1 MTVLDP
7 IEGLVI
13 QNFRSIRGTVPVPLD
28 APIVLIHGANG
39 AGKTSILAALE
50 LALTR
55 EIPAMRRDDEAFERF
70 LVHQGQEKASVS
82 LVGRNNVPL
91 EQGTITV
98 EGGMVNGTALLNSED
113 AQFFSNRCM
122 LAQSVLSRLLKIYQD
137 ADPNKESALTHF
149 VKDLLRLDQLD
160 AVIDGL
166 QPVGDVRNVRKLAP
180 AYKDAEDL
188 KKSKEAERSRLV
200 RERSDVSQQVTSEL
214 TLLQEELDVALPGR
228 KADLQALETLRDELR
243 QQDTG
248 SRLLD
253 ERGRLNELQ
262 SVEKAW
268 SSIAKNIGSLQRA
281 EVEYRASQATANASK
296 WREATGVELEAI
308 TAALREFFPDL
319 PSWSSTSPDLAYASA
334 HQRLEEEL
342 ARLNGLLS
350 KDDDNLASQ
359 KRAAESQAQD
369 EARLK
374 IISSQIAEISQT
386 SSQIATAL
394 ASVLP
399 HIHDNECPVCGRDYG
414 EVSKEPLSAHVQQHI
429 ARITTDAARLGQ
441 LSNEQA
447 ATATRIT
454 TTTRQLDRLRTAILS
469 DEVKLQT
476 RRRIVSLTE
485 RQVALA
491 RISDAVAAGAKLL
504 SDEAVASRD
513 LGRFGEN
520 DRLSNE
526 LRGSA
531 SRISEAFSGK
541 PIAQS
546 DQLGPFLAELRQAIA
561 GRVESLQ
568 RIQRGIEAATN
579 RCTLVL
585 RLRSQRDT
593 VADDIARLDGDIE
606 KLDEA
611 FAVADA
617 DRKRAKELSDIARK
631 ARTNTVRNVFNNS
644 LNMLWRDLFVRLAP
658 TEPFIPAFRIPADAT
673 EISATLETHHRKG
686 MPGGTP
692 GSMLSSGN
700 LNTAA
705 LTLFLALHFSVAT
718 SRLPWLVLDDP
729 VQSMDE
735 LHIAQ
740 FAALLRTI
748 SRNQH
753 RKIIIAVHEKP
764 LFDYLALEL
773 SPSFETDK
781 LLTLEIRRGIE
792 DDTQVIPRYLPY
804 QKDAVAA

>member
-1 MTVLDP
+1 MTMLDP

-39 AGKTSILAALE
+39 AGKTSILSALE

-55 EIPAMRRDDEAFERF
+55 EIPAMKRDDETFERF
-70 LVHQGQEKASVS
+70 LVHQGQKQASVS
-82 LVGRNNVPL
+82 LVGKNSVPL
-91 EQGTITV
+91 KQGAVTIA
-98 EGGMVNGTALLNSED
+98 GGIVSGNAFLDRAD
-113 AQFFSNRCM
+113 ARFFSNRCM

-166 QPVGDVRNVRKLAP
+166 QPAGDVRNVRKLAP

-188 KKSKEAERSRLV
+188 RKSKESERVRLQ
-200 RERSDVSQQVTSEL
+200 RECTDVAQRLATEL
-214 TLLQEELDVALPGR
+214 KLLQDDIDVALPGR
-228 KADLQALETLRDELR
+228 KVDLQALEALRDDLR
-243 QQDTG
+243 QQDT
-248 SRLLD
+248 SPRLLD
-253 ERGRLNELQ
+253 EHGRLTELQ
-262 SVEKAW
+262 SVEKW
-268 SSIAKNIGSLQRA
+268 SDIAKNTGSLQRT
-281 EVEYRASQATANASK
+281 EVEDRAATAAASAGG
-296 WREATGVELEAI
+296 WRETTGVELEAI
-308 TAALREFFPDL
+308 TAALREIFPDL
-319 PSWSSTSPDLAYASA
+319 PSWSSTSPDVAYASSR
-334 HQRLEEEL
+334 QRLEEEL
-342 ARLNGLLS
+342 ARLNGILS
-350 KDDDNLASQ
+350 MDQENLALQ
-359 KRAAESQAQD
+359 AKAAESQAQD

-374 IISSQIAEISQT
+374 IISSQIADISKT

-394 ASVLP
+394 GAILP
-399 HIHDNECPVCGRDYG
+399 HIHDNECPVCGRDFG
-414 EVSKEPLSAHVQQHI
+414 EISKEPLSAHVQQHI
-429 ARITTDAARLGQ
+429 AQITAHSTRLRQ
-441 LSNEQA
+441 LSNEQVT
-447 ATATRIT
+447 ATTRIT
-454 TTTRQLDRLRTAILS
+454 TSARQLDRLRAAILS
-469 DEVKLQT
+469 DDAKLQAN
-476 RRRIVSLTE
+476 RRIVSLTE
-485 RQVALA
+485 HQVALT
-491 RISDAVAAGAKLL
+491 RISDAVAVGARLL
-504 SDEAVASRD
+504 SQEAVASRE
-513 LGRFGEN
+513 LGRFRED

-526 LRGSA
+526 LRASA
-531 SRISEAFSGK
+531 SRISEAFGGK
-541 PIAQS
+541 PIGQS
-546 DQLGPFLAELRQAIA
+546 DQLGQFLAELRQEVAA
-561 GRVESLQ
+561 RVESLH
-568 RIQRGIEAATN
+568 RIQRGIEGATN
-579 RCTLVL
+579 RCTAVL

-593 VADDIARLDGDIE
+593 VTGDITLLDEDIE
-606 KLDEA
+606 KLDTA
-611 FAVADA
+611 FRVADA

-631 ARTNTVRNVFNNS
+631 ARTDTVRKVFNNS
-644 LNMLWRDLFVRLAP
+644 LNTLWRDLFVRLAP
-658 TEPFIPAFRIPADAT
+658 TEPFIPAFRIPQDST
-673 EISATLETHHRKG
+673 EISATLETIHRKG
-686 MPGGTP
+686 MPGGAP

-718 SRLPWLVLDDP
+718 PRLPWLVLDDP

-773 SPSFETDK
+773 SPAFETDK

>member
-13 QNFRSIRGTVPVPLD
+13 QNFRSIRGTVSVPLD
-28 APIVLIHGANG
+28 APIVLIHGTNG
-39 AGKTSILAALE
+39 AGKTSVLSALE

-55 EIPAMRRDDEAFERF
+55 EIPAMKRDDEIFERF
-70 LVHQGQEKASVS
+70 LVHQGQKKASVS
-82 LVGRNNVPL
+82 LAGKNNVPL
-91 EQGTITV
+91 KQGAITV
-98 EGGMVNGTALLNSED
+98 EGGVVSGTAFLDGND

-122 LAQSVLSRLLKIYQD
+122 LAQSTLSRLLKIYQD

-188 KKSKEAERSRLV
+188 KKSKEAERSRLL
-200 RERSDVSQQVTSEL
+200 RERSDVSQQLASEL
-214 TLLQEELDVALPGR
+214 TSLQDELDVALPGR
-228 KADLQALETLRDELR
+228 KADLQSIEVLRDELR
-243 QQDTG
+243 QQDA
-248 SRLLD
+248 SHRLLD

-262 SVEKAW
+262 SVERAW
-268 SSIAKNIGSLQRA
+268 SSIQSAGLVQRA
-281 EVEYRASQATANASK
+281 EVEDRAGKAAVSAGN
-296 WREATGVELEAI
+296 WRETTGVELEAI
-308 TAALREFFPDL
+308 SVALRETFPDL
-319 PSWSSTSPDLAYASA
+319 PSWSSTNPDVAYASA
-334 HQRLEEEL
+334 RQRLEEEL
-342 ARLNGLLS
+342 ARLKGLLS
-350 KDDDNLASQ
+350 TDDENLALQ
-359 KRAAESQAQD
+359 KQAAEAQAQD

-374 IISSQIAEISQT
+374 IISSQIAEISKT
-386 SSQIATAL
+386 SGQIAAAL
-394 ASVLP
+394 AGILP
-399 HIHDNECPVCGRDYG
+399 HIHDNECPVCGRDFD

-429 ARITTDAARLGQ
+429 AQITADAARLGQ
-441 LSNEQA
+441 LSNEQTS
-447 ATATRIT
+447 ATTRIT
-454 TTTRQLDRLRTAILS
+454 TTTRRLDRLRSAILS
-469 DEVKLQT
+469 DDTKLQT
-476 RRRIVSLTE
+476 KRWIVSLTE
-485 RQVALA
+485 CQVALV
-491 RISDAVAAGAKLL
+491 RISDTVAVGAKFL
-504 SDEAVASRD
+504 SDEAVASRE
-513 LGRFGEN
+513 LGRFREN

-531 SRISEAFSGK
+531 SRISEAFGGK
-541 PIAQS
+541 PIGQS
-546 DQLGPFLAELRQAIA
+546 DQLGQFLTELRQAITA
-561 GRVESLQ
+561 RVEGLQ
-568 RIQRGIEAATN
+568 RVQRGLETAIT
-579 RCTLVL
+579 RCALIL

-593 VADDIARLDGDIE
+593 VAGDIARLDGDIE
-606 KLDEA
+606 KLDDA
-611 FAVADA
+611 FTVADA
-617 DRKRAKELSDIARK
+617 DRKRAKELSDIARR
-631 ARTNTVRNVFNNS
+631 ARTDAVRNVFNNS
-644 LNMLWRDLFVRLAP
+644 LNTLWRDLFVRLAP
-658 TEPFIPAFRIPADAT
+658 TEPFIPAFRIPVDSA
-673 EISATLETHHRKG
+673 EISATLETLHRKG
-686 MPGGTP
+686 MPAGTP

-753 RKIIIAVHEKP
+753 RKIIVAVHEKP

-773 SPSFETDK
+773 SPAFETDK